1 MIIVEIL
8 SALFAPAL
16 EVAAPLF
23 VLAAEATFWLIL
35 LIVEL
40 IIALVLWRK
49 PRIPGKPR
57 FYGVREKIG
66 SFAVKWREKRK
77 AKSQKRQA
85 EKLITKCSNTVPA
98 LRASTRQFVS
108 SAFGESLREVFR
120 N

>member
-1 MIIVEIL
+1 MIIVEVL

-40 IIALVLWRK
+40 AIALVLWRR

-57 FYGVREKIG
+57 FHRVREKIS
-66 SFAVKWREKRK
+66 SFAAKWREKRK
-77 AKSQKRQA
+77 ARKDKQKN
-85 EKLITKCSNTVPA
+85 S
-98 LRASTRQFVS
+98 
-108 SAFGESLREVFR
+108 
-120 N
+120 